1 MSTEATNLVFSRLGS
16 VEKLEVFVAVARAQE
31 QTTIIELVTGTRLP
45 ASIVRHVLRELETAK
60 LVETT
65 SRGTVRLI
73 TRDARER
80 AAVAEVVEGFSK
92 FRGMLERATPTGS

>member
-1 MSTEATNLVFSRLGS
+1 M
-16 VEKLEVFVAVARAQE
+16 EKLEVFVAVARAQE

-73 TRDARER
+73 ARDARER

-92 FRGMLERATPTGS
+92 FRSMLERATPTGS

>member
-1 MSTEATNLVFSRLGS
+1 MSTEATKLVVSRIGS
-16 VEKLEVFVAVARAQE
+16 VEKLEVFVVVARAAE
-31 QTTIIELVTGTRLP
+31 QTTIIELVNLTRLP
-45 ASIVRHVLRELETAK
+45 ASIVRHALRELETAK

-80 AAVAEVVEGFSK
+80 ATITEIVDGYGTY
-92 FRGMLERATPTGS
+92 RGMLERATPTGS

>member
-1 MSTEATNLVFSRLGS
+1 MSTEATNLVFSRIGS

-73 TRDARER
+73 ARDARER

-92 FRGMLERATPTGS
+92 FRGMLERTPTGS